1 MWLSEGFKS
10 DNKTCSIHIITHFKN
25 WSNYFLPLLKSEFLE
40 PPEIFLYV
48 RKMEVHTP
56 LNIKNLSQS
65 VKIERGWSNKIGG
78 DLLSRGCAVPSA
90 RLGLTSLFGMGRGD
104 PQRYNHQNIV
114 WTTLRFYDLEAISFS
129 FTFFLATTS
138 HCTNF
143 EQARPLSQSGCK
155 FRAISKARLWHRC
168 LYTCLLSTSSSLT
181 TLIRKSNL
189 VAGFALRCF
198 QRLSDPDMDTRRCA
212 WRHNR

>member
-129 FTFFLATTS
+129 FTFFSQLLLVVLTLSRHALLA
-138 HCTNF
+138 
-143 EQARPLSQSGCK
+143 
-155 FRAISKARLWHRC
+155 RADASFGQLVRLGFDIAVFTPASYQRHRLWRP
-168 LYTCLLSTSSSLT
+168 S
-181 TLIRKSNL
+181 
-189 VAGFALRCF
+189 
-198 QRLSDPDMDTRRCA
+198 
-212 WRHNR
+212 

>member
-25 WSNYFLPLLKSEFLE
+25 GSNYFLPLLK
-40 PPEIFLYV
+40 P
-48 RKMEVHTP
+48 
-56 LNIKNLSQS
+56 KNLSQS

-129 FTFFLATTS
+129 FTFFSQLLLVVLTLSRHALLA
-138 HCTNF
+138 
-143 EQARPLSQSGCK
+143 
-155 FRAISKARLWHRC
+155 RADASFGQLVRLGFDIAVFTPASYQRHRLWRP
-168 LYTCLLSTSSSLT
+168 S
-181 TLIRKSNL
+181 
-189 VAGFALRCF
+189 
-198 QRLSDPDMDTRRCA
+198 
-212 WRHNR
+212 

>member
-1 MWLSEGFKS
+1 MRLWK
-10 DNKTCSIHIITHFKN
+10 K
-25 WSNYFLPLLKSEFLE
+25 
-40 PPEIFLYV
+40 V
-48 RKMEVHTP
+48 
-56 LNIKNLSQS
+56 
-65 VKIERGWSNKIGG
+65 GG

-114 WTTLRFYDLEAISFS
+114 WTTQSE
-129 FTFFLATTS
+129 LAKLS
-138 HCTNF
+138 CKQHWLQLLLQQCILLH
-143 EQARPLSQSGCK
+143 APLIVPTLSRHAPCGGGGCK

-181 TLIRKSNL
+181 TLMRKSNL

-198 QRLSDPDMDTRRCA
+198 QRLSDPDMDTQRCA
-212 WRHNR
+212 WRHNW